1 MEKSKQVH
9 KLQREQNEDM
19 RVVAEKELDL
29 LAHLKDKES
38 TANLSKDMKLK
49 CAEGLYNVSC
59 YPHNEAQMLAEG
71 AVPIVSGLLK
81 NLGSDD
87 VHVRLYCA
95 ATLLNLS
102 MTAGSRALMI
112 DQGAIPLVLE
122 LAHANNITSKLFCAH
137 TLFRFSGDEDM
148 HFHLV
153 HDGCVIALLQ
163 LMAVAN
169 DELKE
174 LCMKA
179 LINLSVI
186 PRSTSSDTVMSTLI
200 SLVKVDNPATNLVCA
215 KGLLNLSIMPT
226 TRVNV
231 VEDGAMLALKILC
244 SYHHIQV
251 CEFASAVLCNLA
263 AVRTNQ
269 ESMVKNGALAVLVEL
284 FELPHRYLAKQAHTP
299 EGGSSSDASSLD
311 LHGLYVLK
319 AKWIQN
325 ESASL
330 MPLTPDQSV
339 MLDIHMQCAI
349 TLSYFSCNA
358 KVQPRLVSAGFVP
371 RVLALLTMHHDD
383 TTKVVTLILS
393 NLASHESC
401 RVQMVADGCVR
412 PLISLMS
419 STKVDMVVK
428 QDCVVALCNLMLHPQ
443 TYKTMVD
450 DGVVPALVAYSE
462 NPHPDIQK
470 SCAFALL
477 SLTMDKGMKA
487 KLVGQGVIVALINLA
502 DRCADRVDLRAA
514 CVCALFQLS
523 TDIENAAAL
532 FYEGTQTVAIT
543 VLTEPISTTQPA
555 VSHRMWMHSLALLSN
570 MASYDKGR
578 SVLVDDGAVDAVLRF
593 LQVHTTVRSKACAR
607 YLTRAQSFAAS
618 MLGKLVDV
626 AMMHP
631 GYFAALLALTSTQ
644 TISSSSSSRSDVSA
658 MVKTLRCALAF
669 SWMSGSMKGRR
680 LLANHPDVAPGLN
693 SMMRTGHHE
702 TQLYAAI
709 GLCNL
714 AMERGATPDRIWA
727 DKTVSD
733 FIVVALLRVNSDET
747 KLKCAQVLFNLLTH
761 DDTREKLVVD
771 GVLYAL
777 IKLAKLEID
786 TIRELCLQSIYNI
799 SLELG
804 KVQRLVDMEIV
815 RILSTMFQAD
825 HSKEMKRLVCGILS
839 NVSAVAGNERQL
851 LHEGCAL
858 TTIASLVKARDP
870 ETRVYCANALSNLSC
885 NAQVAEFMLK
895 DDGNIVAIL
904 ISLSRAE
911 SKDIRRY
918 ATGAISNLSASR
930 LGVEVMTRESM
941 IGAIRELLN
950 RITCDV
956 TLALCVRALRN
967 LMMDTENQT
976 KLVACHGLQLVEDG
990 IVRALTA
997 IAKQTPA
1004 STSAKLDIV
1013 SCFSAL
1019 SKNPLGHDQMLK
1031 DGIMEAIVNLCL
1043 DSDDQST
1050 TLRASLIARIGE
1062 EFAYHMILTMRNLT
1076 SAKDTMQASHAEGAP
1091 PVLSHDVNRARVSS
1105 QSNAIAI
1112 LLACAT
1118 SSQPD
1123 TREHVAVTLYNLSC
1137 HRRSRGLIISNEGV
1151 KVLIRLGQNAG
1162 GPNAVMMKQVCALAL
1177 QSMSTHQDANIMQP
1191 GLILAMTASLSELNV
1206 MSMNA
1211 QMSETIAK
1219 KTAAVVA
1226 PTQFLKNRTLTTF
1239 LVGANF
1245 VVHHRGTPADW
1256 TQVPAKLPPDD
1267 GIQVLFQ
1274 ADDEAE
1280 ADEQNVDNEQVL
1292 AASAPRAC
1300 NLDATCGTLTCL
1312 QDDELVKNKMLLG
1325 PNSQDIF
1332 LGRTKHPTGS
1342 GDVHHSVALPLPNM
1356 PGMFGFMSSMDQL

>member
-59 YPHNEAQMLAEG
+59 YPHNEAQML
-71 AVPIVSGLLK
+71 
-81 NLGSDD
+81 
-87 VHVRLYCA
+87 
-95 ATLLNLS
+95 
-102 MTAGSRALMI
+102 

-200 SLVKVDNPATNLVCA
+200 SLVCA

-251 CEFASAVLCNLA
+251 CELASAVLCNLA

-284 FELPHRYLAKQAHTP
+284 FELPHRYLAKQAPTS
-299 EGGSSSDASSLD
+299 EGGSSSDASTLD

-330 MPLTPDQSV
+330 TPLTPDQSV

-371 RVLALLTMHHDD
+371 RVLALLTMYHDD

-593 LQVHTTVRSKACAR
+593 LEVHTTVRSKACAR

-669 SWMSGSMKGRR
+669 SWMSGTMKGRR

-727 DKTVSD
+727 DTTVSD

-851 LHEGCAL
+851 LHEGCVL

-941 IGAIRELLN
+941 ISAIRELLN

-1004 STSAKLDIV
+1004 SPSAKLDII

-1325 PNSQDIF
+1325 PNGQDIF

>member
-1 MEKSKQVH
+1 
-9 KLQREQNEDM
+9 
-19 RVVAEKELDL
+19 
-29 LAHLKDKES
+29 
-38 TANLSKDMKLK
+38 
-49 CAEGLYNVSC
+49 
-59 YPHNEAQMLAEG
+59 
-71 AVPIVSGLLK
+71 
-81 NLGSDD
+81 
-87 VHVRLYCA
+87 
-95 ATLLNLS
+95 
-102 MTAGSRALMI
+102 
-112 DQGAIPLVLE
+112 
-122 LAHANNITSKLFCAH
+122 
-137 TLFRFSGDEDM
+137 
-148 HFHLV
+148 
-153 HDGCVIALLQ
+153 
-163 LMAVAN
+163 
-169 DELKE
+169 
-174 LCMKA
+174 
-179 LINLSVI
+179 
-186 PRSTSSDTVMSTLI
+186 
-200 SLVKVDNPATNLVCA
+200 
-215 KGLLNLSIMPT
+215 MPT

-851 LHEGCAL
+851 LHEGAL

-976 KLVACHGLQLVEDG
+976 KLVACHGVQILSNLIAASTSPTTSSTTTEEAESSSSQNTDAGQSNSTAQHRKDTGIICAELLCLLCTNAGVELQLVEDG

-1356 PGMFGFMSSMDQL
+1356 PGTAMPETSTAKTDPEVVVTNGRSSAAQVRKEATKTLKPATPPSPVRSPSKKQLQQRLEPIQ